1 MREARKPAAYDHAMG
16 LFRSAMGLFR
26 GRAGN
31 NREMAAAEL
40 PSEQTR
46 TVKAQP
52 VVVPREVK
60 REARPD
66 PDKPGWG
73 QTISL

>member
-1 MREARKPAAYDHAMG
+1 MREVRKPVAYDHTMG

-26 GRAGN
+26 GGAGK
-31 NREMAAAEL
+31 NRENAAAE
-40 PSEQTR
+40 PPDEQTR

-52 VVVPREVK
+52 AGAPREVQ

-73 QTISL
+73 RTVSL

>member
-1 MREARKPAAYDHAMG
+1 MRQFRKPAAYDHAMS
-16 LFRSAMGLFR
+16 LFRSARGLFR
-26 GRAGN
+26 GRAGK
-31 NREMAAAEL
+31 NREKPAAGR
-40 PSEQTR
+40 PPEQAR

-52 VVVPREVK
+52 QVAPREVQ

-73 QTISL
+73 KTISL